1 MPFES
6 KWSLKMLREEYER
19 TGIDFDDIFNKIK
32 ELCLK
37 TLICVE
43 QQSSEINVLRFMDLM
58 SLLMNL

>member
-19 TGIDFDDIFNKIK
+19 TGIDFDDIFDKIK

-43 QQSSEINVLRFMDLM
+43 PHIVSQS
-58 SLLMNL
+58 